1 MYIDFHCDT
10 LMLTAKRDFS
20 DDLYDNKKTAVD
32 FRRMKEGGQSAQ
44 FFAIFMDTKERMEEM
59 NVKFPSDEDYIAGR
73 LESAKE
79 NLSRHLDLAAL
90 ATNYETLKKNQSE
103 GKLSMFLTFE
113 EGRVLDNSLD
123 KLKYYYDE
131 GIRLITLTWN
141 YENCL
146 GFPNSHDSEKMNKGL
161 KPFGRDTVVRMKELG
176 MLVDVSHLSDGGFW
190 DVAKLLDTPFIAS
203 HSNCRDLDFHPR
215 NLTDDML
222 REIANHGGVVGL
234 NFAPSFLNQS
244 QIPDAVKKWNGY
256 DKRNIIVYSR
266 ISDMIRHL
274 DHMKDIGGEEIVA
287 LGSDLDGIGGEL
299 EISSPLDFDKLFN
312 ALKKSGW
319 SEEQIDK
326 LAYKNAERIIKD
338 VLI

>member
-1 MYIDFHCDT
+1 M
-10 LMLTAKRDFS
+10 
-20 DDLYDNKKTAVD
+20 
-32 FRRMKEGGQSAQ
+32 
-44 FFAIFMDTKERMEEM
+44 
-59 NVKFPSDEDYIAGR
+59 
-73 LESAKE
+73 
-79 NLSRHLDLAAL
+79 
-90 ATNYETLKKNQSE
+90 
-103 GKLSMFLTFE
+103 
-113 EGRVLDNSLD
+113 
-123 KLKYYYDE
+123 
-131 GIRLITLTWN
+131 
-141 YENCL
+141 
-146 GFPNSHDSEKMNKGL
+146 
-161 KPFGRDTVVRMKELG
+161 
-176 MLVDVSHLSDGGFW
+176 
-190 DVAKLLDTPFIAS
+190 AKLLDTPFIAS

-222 REIANHGGVVGL
+222 REIANHGGAVGL